1 MTLTL
6 LILVK
11 VKFSIGKFKDKVLY
25 DISPMEACHILLGS
39 PWQFDHKTL
48 HNDHT
53 NEITLQ
59 HHSKTF
65 VLHPLT
71 PSQVANDQV
80 QMQAWREEESSKN
93 SNASKDSKDKTKV
106 EEVSSSKDVAHEV
119 LLTHKTLL
127 HTFHNEQPPLLLLCQ
142 AILTFLEHPSL
153 KDLSPSIH
161 ALLHEFQDIFRKD
174 GPYGLPPFRGI
185 EHQIDCPR
193 GKSS

>member
-1 MTLTL
+1 MGCIPEYGWNTYKLHWL
-6 LILVK
+6 NEDGDLKVEHQVK
-11 VKFSIGKFKDKVLY
+11 VKFSIGKFKDKVLC
-25 DISPMEACHILLGS
+25 DVIPMEACHILLGR

-48 HNDHT
+48 HNGHT

-71 PSQVANDQV
+71 PSQVASDQV
-80 QMQAWREEESSKN
+80 QMRARREEESSKN

-127 HTFHNEQPPLLLLCQ
+127 HTLHNEQPPFLLLCQ
-142 AILTFLEHPSL
+142 VILTCLEHPSCNI
-153 KDLSPSIH
+153 PS
-161 ALLHEFQDIFRKD
+161 
-174 GPYGLPPFRGI
+174 GYY
-185 EHQIDCPR
+185 
-193 GKSS
+193 